1 MALISLGW
9 VDLALASLLILLN
22 AGVAIALRLGLGR
35 RIVIAVARGVIQLLL
50 LGLVLTWV
58 FRQEGPWAVVAMMA
72 FMIALAGFEAVRR
85 TTHRVPGIYAMSMG
99 VMLVSS
105 LVVTLYGL
113 NAVIGTKPWYQP
125 QYAIP
130 ILGMV
135 LGNTLNGI
143 ALGLETVLEGF
154 RKDRTEIEILL
165 AHGATSAEASR
176 DVVRRAV
183 RIGMVPILNAM
194 VAAGAISIPGM
205 MTGQILA
212 GGDPGVA
219 ARYQIFIL
227 LAIAGGVA
235 LGTLGVV
242 FGARRLVFD
251 DRDRLRVDR
260 MRRLSHK

>member
-35 RIVIAVARGVIQLLL
+35 RILIAVARGIIQLLL

-58 FRQEGPWAVVAMMA
+58 FRQEGPWAVIAMMA

-85 TTHRVPGIYAMSMG
+85 TTHRVPGIYVMSMG

-105 LVVTLYGL
+105 FVVTLYGL
-113 NAVIGTKPWYQP
+113 NVVIGTKPWYQP

-154 RKDRTEIEILL
+154 RRDRTEIEILL
-165 AHGATSAEASR
+165 AHGATSSEASR

-212 GGDPGVA
+212 GGDPSVA

-251 DRDRLRVDR
+251 ERDRLRADR
-260 MRRLSHK
+260 LTRAGDA